1 MMKKVTA
8 ILLSVLMLLSMA
20 ACGGS
25 APSSPTEEPA
35 DAQQD
40 SPASELVV
48 WLPPQTEG
56 DTFDQQFWIDMFEPW
71 EKANNC
77 KIDLTIVPWDSYVE
91 KYLTAFSSGEGP
103 DVGYMYNE
111 MLYDYID
118 LGLIA
123 ELDPFLTDADR
134 AEYLHLNLGQVNGRQ
149 YTMPL
154 FPAGARVLY
163 YNQDILDAAEVSV
176 PTTWEEFVAACL
188 KIKESAP
195 NVIPFAQAWAGD
207 GFGLL
212 NQNFYPFMWSA
223 GGELMDL
230 DGTVTLMDND
240 GALRAAQFIYDLM
253 YTYQV
258 MPEDCIGWSEA
269 DTLQMLTDGEVAFM
283 IYAVDS
289 ADSLAASSANIKFTG
304 GLGETDGSEW
314 KSWIAADALVLNE
327 ASEQKELAWS
337 LIKYITSPEVMEQ
350 VHLTLANAPTLTK
363 SETPTMSAEAVEIYE
378 QAEHF
383 QALPVA
389 KNANAVMSNLKS
401 NLQLMLLGDL
411 TPEEAI
417 QNTVDYSATL
427 N

>member
-1 MMKKVTA
+1 MKKAAA
-8 ILLSVLMLLSMA
+8 ILLSLLMVLSMT
-20 ACGGS
+20 ACSRSASGTPAGS
-25 APSSPTEEPA
+25 PA
-35 DAQQD
+35 DPQKN
-40 SPASELVV
+40 ASAAELVV

-56 DTFDQQFWIDMFEPW
+56 ETFDQQFWGDIFKPW
-71 EKANNC
+71 EEANNC
-77 KIDLTIVPWDSYVE
+77 RIDLTIVPWDSYVE

-111 MLYDYID
+111 MLYDYVD
-118 LGLIA
+118 LGLITD
-123 ELDPFLTDADR
+123 LDAFLTDADR
-134 AEYLHLNLGQVNGRQ
+134 EEYLHLNLGQINGKQ

-163 YNQDILDAAEVSV
+163 YNQDILTAAGVSV
-176 PTTWEEFVAACL
+176 PATWDEFVSACL
-188 KIKESAP
+188 KIKETVP
-195 NVIPFAQAWAGD
+195 DVIPFAQAWAGD

-230 DGTVTLMDND
+230 DGTVTLTKND
-240 GALRAAQFIYDLM
+240 GALKAAQFIYDLM
-253 YTYQV
+253 YTHKV

-269 DTLQMLTDGEVAFM
+269 DTLQMLTDGEIAFM

-289 ADSLAASSANIKFTG
+289 ADTLSESSADIQFTG
-304 GLGETDGSEW
+304 GLGESSGSEW
-314 KSWIAADALVLNE
+314 MSWIAADALVMNE
-327 ASEQKELAWS
+327 ASQQKELAWN
-337 LIKYITSPEVMEQ
+337 LIKYMTSPEVMEQ
-350 VHLTLANAPTLTK
+350 VHKTLANAPTLTK
-363 SETPTMSAEAVEIYE
+363 SETPAMSAEAAAIYE

-383 QALPVA
+383 RALPVA

-411 TPEEAI
+411 TPKEAI